1 MDGKWPGKTK
11 NNTTTILL
19 ETTIMLGHLAKFL
32 LCTNIMLYCCFCFMI
47 ASYSRTIDEAYSEL
61 NMEQRLIIFTMHE
74 ELSLRDS
81 RSEMAE
87 ALQVSSGN

>member
-1 MDGKWPGKTK
+1 
-11 NNTTTILL
+11 
-19 ETTIMLGHLAKFL
+19 
-32 LCTNIMLYCCFCFMI
+32 MI

-87 ALQVSSGN
+87 ALAKYPAEIERR